1 MWLPKHAPITAAI
14 TTGTYEQAM
23 MRFVVAMVG
32 ADDVCYDI
40 GGHYGYFTLS
50 FAKLATHGQV
60 HTFEPVAQHVTRIEK
75 SVQRSGIRNV
85 TVHHAALA
93 DRVGEMTLCFAESSG
108 DDSMGYLDA
117 YGGVNTP
124 AAHEH
129 YGSFS
134 RTVVRTLTLDSLCA
148 ELPPPRFIKIDAEGA
163 EGAILSAGR
172 SLIRQFKPRLLIELH
187 GIQEALQ
194 CAQIL
199 SDLDYRAVLLT
210 NQKITMP
217 VLWVPREDEEA
228 VACVRGILGC
238 DPTVFFDSVPANA
251 KARSGTLAQD
261 SGTLGQDDGRS

>member
-1 MWLPKHAPITAAI
+1 MWLPKHAPITAAM
-14 TTGTYEQAM
+14 TSGTYEQAM

-32 ADDVCYDI
+32 ANDVCYDI

-50 FAKLATHGQV
+50 FAKLAVRGQV
-60 HTFEPVAQHVTRIEK
+60 HTFEPVAQHVSRIEK
-75 SVQRSGIRNV
+75 SAQRSGIRNV
-85 TVHHAALA
+85 TVHHAAVA
-93 DRVGEMTLCFAESSG
+93 DRVGEMTLCFAESRG

-124 AAHEH
+124 AAREH

-134 RTVVRTLTLDSLCA
+134 RTVVRTLTLDSLRS

-199 SDLDYRAVLLT
+199 SELEYRAVLLT
-210 NQKITMP
+210 KQKTTMP
-217 VLWVPREDEEA
+217 VLWVPRDDDEA
-228 VACVRGILGC
+228 VACVRAILGS
-238 DPTVFFDSVPANA
+238 DPVVFFNSVPDNT
-251 KARSGTLAQD
+251 KARAGSLAE
-261 SGTLGQDDGRS
+261 DDGPS